1 MFLLKWPAFP
11 SPFWFASRN
20 RGEPVD
26 GEVISE
32 SAVKT
37 DIEALQLLEGELP
50 PVGAKVIIMPG
61 QYNLTGKT
69 EDEVQKEK
77 EELIKN
83 RDEARKKREED
94 RKANEKRVRLKA
106 ESVNANICVPVEWTS
121 GFKAVLSG
129 LTQNGWGNG
138 INRRSVM
145 HVLLKEDIQEGA
157 FKRSAGSFLCTTK
170 GGNDG
175 MMYADL
181 EHLSCDDEGQYVS
194 EITCKTCL
202 KIAERWSKHK
212 A

>member
-32 SAVKT
+32 STVKT
-37 DIEALQLLEGELP
+37 DIEMLQLLEGELP
-50 PVGAKVIIMPG
+50 PVGTKVIIMPG
-61 QYNLTGKT
+61 QYQLTCKT

-77 EELIKN
+77 EDLIKSRN
-83 RDEARKKREED
+83 EARKKMEEE

-106 ESVNANICVPVEWTS
+106 ESVNAKIHIPVEWTS

-129 LTQNGWGNG
+129 LSENSWGNG

-181 EHLSCDDEGQYVS
+181 ERLSSDDEGQYVS
-194 EITCKTCL
+194 EITCKACL
-202 KIAERWSKHK
+202 KIAERWSKRK